1 MNKLLLVIDVQRGF
15 INENTKEVL
24 TKIEEIVHK
33 KKFEHIAFTRFI
45 NDIDS
50 NWYKKLAYKGCMS
63 KEEQEIVIDTH
74 NFKIFDKKIYSAL
87 NSEIR
92 VFIKE
97 NNINQI
103 YLCGFDT
110 DACV

>member
-1 MNKLLLVIDVQRGF
+1 
-15 INENTKEVL
+15 
-24 TKIEEIVHK
+24 
-33 KKFEHIAFTRFI
+33 
-45 NDIDS
+45 
-50 NWYKKLAYKGCMS
+50 MS